1 MTSNAGSRE
10 LKDFGAGMGFS
21 NVTKRNITD
30 NNRFIIDKVLKKT
43 FSPEFLNRLD
53 EQILFNPLTKED
65 ICKIIDIEL
74 NDLFKR
80 VEGAGYKLR
89 IQKEAK
95 MFVADAGYDPQY
107 GARPLKRAIQKH
119 IEDPLAEAIIGG
131 SFKMGDIIEIRL
143 EKKGLKKGET
153 PDKLKVTR
161 VKK

>member
-1 MTSNAGSRE
+1 
-10 LKDFGAGMGFS
+10 
-21 NVTKRNITD
+21 
-30 NNRFIIDKVLKKT
+30 
-43 FSPEFLNRLD
+43 
-53 EQILFNPLTKED
+53 
-65 ICKIIDIEL
+65 
-74 NDLFKR
+74 
-80 VEGAGYKLR
+80 
-89 IQKEAK
+89 